1 MSISAPYFYALYYFD
16 FRNNKNE
23 RKGRGGYQSTSA
35 LSDLTSGPSA
45 QEVVRYGRVEHV
57 IDGRVTGVAVLRRL
71 PELSVVPAHDL
82 DPGIPP
88 RN

>member
-1 MSISAPYFYALYYFD
+1 MRLHYKSISYSYILW
-16 FRNNKNE
+16 
-23 RKGRGGYQSTSA
+23 
-35 LSDLTSGPSA
+35 SDLTSGPSA

-57 IDGRVTGVAVLRRL
+57 VDGRVTGVAVLRRL

-82 DPGIPP
+82 DPGIAM

>member
-1 MSISAPYFYALYYFD
+1 MELSINCPTD
-16 FRNNKNE
+16 P
-23 RKGRGGYQSTSA
+23 
-35 LSDLTSGPSA
+35 TSGPSA
-45 QEVVRYGRVEHV
+45 QEVVRYARVEHV
-57 IDGRVTGVAVLRRL
+57 VDGRVTGVAVLRRL